1 MEHDKMTLHEELLH
15 IIEEQ
20 VDSASFAAA
29 VDKLTGQ
36 YGEETYAELIMILAN
51 IRAQPS
57 EAMALWNA
65 AWQHM
70 ESLSAHLDRPVNIS
84 VALLDYILRGEE
96 GYIHRAK
103 VIDVR
108 DYERVAQSAIRDGL
122 TGLFNPGYIREQVA
136 WELSKDQRYRR
147 GGTII
152 LFDLNKFKECN
163 DEYGH
168 LAGDAVLRAFATC
181 LMEYTRRSDA
191 VGRYGGDE
199 FLVLMPATP
208 MEGAFIVADRIRQAF
223 EGTAVHVPSAP
234 AEGILVTTTGG
245 IAEYIGGNRTS
256 SEELIE
262 TADQA
267 LYLGKREG
275 ANRIYTEWMIGN
287 DPISIDSDLIKS
299 VTATEHREEFSL
311 DTIGNCHF
319 MIETSMPMA
328 QGQLI
333 TCDLAFPG
341 TGESFTCLG
350 RITGTAE
357 LQDGRREV
365 VFQAVAREQLDW
377 LPVNQFVLQYKRI
390 YSESAPSS

>member
-1 MEHDKMTLHEELLH
+1 MDHDKMTLHEELLY

-20 VDSASFAAA
+20 ADSESFAAA
-29 VDKLTGQ
+29 IDKLKDQ
-36 YGEETYAELIMILAN
+36 YGDETYAELIMILAS
-51 IRAQPS
+51 IRIQAS
-57 EAMALWNA
+57 EAITLWHA

-70 ESLSAHLDRPVNIS
+70 ESLSAHLGRPVNIS
-84 VALLDYILRGEE
+84 VALLDYLLHGKE

-136 WELSKDQRYRR
+136 WELSKDRRYHK

-168 LAGDAVLRAFATC
+168 LAGDAVLRSFATC

-208 MEGAFIVADRIRQAF
+208 MEGAFIVADRIRQGF
-223 EGTAVHVPSAP
+223 EGSAVHVPTAP
-234 AEGILVTTTGG
+234 AEGIRVTTTGG
-245 IAEYIGGNRTS
+245 IAEYIGGNRTT
-256 SEELIE
+256 SEELIAA
-262 TADQA
+262 ADQA

-275 ANRIYTEWMIGN
+275 ANRIYTEWMVED
-287 DPISIDSDLIKS
+287 DPISVDPDLIKS
-299 VTATEHREEFSL
+299 VTPAGYTEEVAL

-319 MIETSMPMA
+319 KIETSMQMA

-333 TCDLAFPG
+333 TCDLTIPG
-341 TGESFTCLG
+341 TGESFTCRG
-350 RITGTAE
+350 RITGAAAS
-357 LQDGRREV
+357 QDGRSEV
-365 VFQAVAREQLDW
+365 VFQAVAQDKLDW

-390 YSESAPSS
+390 HSESVPSS